1 MFWQLEA
8 KQVDTAGIQP
18 LLALKKSDTQL
29 DDWQI
34 WSICFP
40 VIIYRQQWDKVST

>member
-1 MFWQLEA
+1 MFQLLLEA
-8 KQVDTAGIQP
+8 KQVDSAGIQL

-34 WSICFP
+34 PEVSAFP
-40 VIIYRQQWDKVST
+40 